1 MLEQGKQASIAS
13 AMRNSSAKVVD
24 KALPQS
30 APIRPDLPS
39 TVSLGLLGGLLCGAG
54 FVIVKSRANLT
65 VQTPGSL
72 EAGLNLRE
80 LGVIPSAKVDKQ
92 LRNVRAFRRLPS
104 ANGTPR
110 TPGTVDCLE
119 MAATSLT
126 PSAMA
131 EAFRSTMTSMLLS
144 GEGDPPKV
152 LVFTSASPGEGKT
165 TVVSNLA
172 ISLAQI
178 NQRVLLI
185 DADMR
190 LPRAHL
196 IFDTPNNFGLSDVLN
211 ERKPIDE
218 YLDESL
224 VRKTHI
230 PNLFLLSAGPART
243 NLSRLFHSTRMNELL
258 ARFRDMFDIVLIDT
272 APVLVVPDS
281 RILARR
287 SDAVVLVVR
296 AHQTHQAAAF
306 AAANRFASDGT
317 RVLGTILNDWNPR
330 SATHSY
336 GGYYA
341 KKGYGYYPDK

>member
-1 MLEQGKQASIAS
+1 
-13 AMRNSSAKVVD
+13 
-24 KALPQS
+24 
-30 APIRPDLPS
+30 
-39 TVSLGLLGGLLCGAG
+39 
-54 FVIVKSRANLT
+54 
-65 VQTPGSL
+65 
-72 EAGLNLRE
+72 
-80 LGVIPSAKVDKQ
+80 
-92 LRNVRAFRRLPS
+92 
-104 ANGTPR
+104 
-110 TPGTVDCLE
+110 

-131 EAFRSTMTSMLLS
+131 EAFRSTMTSLLLS
-144 GEGDPPKV
+144 GEGGDPPKV

-196 IFDTPNNFGLSDVLN
+196 IFDAPNNFGLSDVLN
-211 ERKPIDE
+211 ERKPIEE

-230 PNLFLLSAGPART
+230 PNLFILPAGPART

-258 ARFRDMFDIVLIDT
+258 ARFRDMFDVVLIDT

-287 SDAVVLVVR
+287 ADAVVLVVR

-306 AAANRFASDGT
+306 AASNRFASDGT
-317 RVLGTILNDWNPR
+317 RVLGTILNDWDPR

-336 GGYYA
+336 GGYYG
-341 KKGYGYYPDK
+341 KKGYSYYSEK